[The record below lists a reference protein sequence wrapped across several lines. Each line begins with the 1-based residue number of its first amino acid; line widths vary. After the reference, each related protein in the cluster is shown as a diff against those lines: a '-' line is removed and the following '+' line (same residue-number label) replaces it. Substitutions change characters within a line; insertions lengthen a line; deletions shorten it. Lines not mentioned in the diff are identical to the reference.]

1 MEDLDSTLDS
11 NDETEA
17 IVVYNVEEREREL
30 VVTSQSGLD
39 LKSGSIQFI
48 VFNTLLT
55 RPILPVIDDVTSW
68 KTGRLCFTQKV
79 IILENLMNVHDL
91 KKKTSDYV
99 DTWFSKRKRKGFQ
112 KNKIFNITHSRR
124 QKLVIW
130 IEYSKLYI
138 ITQCGVFVTLCNR

>member
-17 IVVYNVEEREREL
+17 IVVYNVEEHEREL

-39 LKSGSIQFI
+39 LNSGSIQFI

-68 KTGRLCFTQKV
+68 KTGQLRFTQKV
-79 IILENLMNVHDL
+79 NFL
-91 KKKTSDYV
+91 KTCKQVNGHVFFNSD
-99 DTWFSKRKRKGFQ
+99 
-112 KNKIFNITHSRR
+112 
-124 QKLVIW
+124 
-130 IEYSKLYI
+130 
-138 ITQCGVFVTLCNR
+138 

>member
-17 IVVYNVEEREREL
+17 IVVYNVEEHEREL

-39 LKSGSIQFI
+39 LNSGSIQFI

-68 KTGRLCFTQKV
+68 KTGQLRFTQKV
-79 IILENLMNVHDL
+79 NFLKTWSQVNGHVFFLNIVINVE
-91 KKKTSDYV
+91 
-99 DTWFSKRKRKGFQ
+99 TWF
-112 KNKIFNITHSRR
+112 
-124 QKLVIW
+124 
-130 IEYSKLYI
+130 
-138 ITQCGVFVTLCNR
+138 